1 MTLEYEIQKSIVLI
15 TASNPDIKKF
25 GTGFVIRQTSSVA
38 HILTCAHVIED
49 VGGVEQILVDGKKAT
64 VVSYGQDIGLDLAIL
79 RVEGLWKKPALQTQ
93 GCGEKDRT
101 IVMAGF
107 QAYARGHL
115 IRPLRGTLGNQGG
128 LQINRGE
135 LVPVWDVQIVDDN
148 YNLEPG
154 YSGSPIVDTATEKVV
169 GIVSHRQGGRI
180 GLAISIEAL
189 DKIWQVLDDDQLYQV
204 LQKLGYQK
212 QVRTFRRLIE
222 KHSIAAFLIH
232 GSPGYGQRW
241 LLNKL
246 IGYVPGNL
254 QGKTI
259 PIGLDRGTR
268 SREINALWRELAGRV
283 GLVGRRNFEPEE
295 IAERVYQCWR
305 TQNVFLVF
313 HEVDCMPED
322 YLRQIIQN
330 FWQSLAKKARN
341 INSTRND
348 PKLLMFLVDYEGRV
362 GNLKNIFSE
371 EPDPS
376 SVPSVPVKPPKIT
389 EFSDEDLRD
398 WIYQESNQLPIEFTH
413 EVDTVVQKILNNSEN
428 GIPEYVLEEI
438 CARCDYNWYE
448 IKDQWLKA

>member
-1 MTLEYEIQKSIVLI
+1 MTLEEEIQKSIVLI
-15 TASNPDIKKF
+15 TSSNPDIKKF
-25 GTGFVIRQTSSVA
+25 GTGFIIRQTSSVA
-38 HILTCAHVIED
+38 HILTCDHVIED
-49 VGGVEQILVDGKKAT
+49 VGGVEQILADGQNTT
-64 VVSYGQDIGLDLAIL
+64 VVSSGQDIGLDLAIL
-79 RVEGLWKKPALQTQ
+79 RVEGLWNKPALQTQ

-101 IVMAGF
+101 VVMAGF
-107 QAYARGHL
+107 QSYAKGHL
-115 IRPLRGTLGNQGG
+115 IRPLRCTLGNQGG
-128 LQINRGE
+128 LQINGGE
-135 LVPVWDVQIVDDN
+135 RIPVWDLQIVDDN

-154 YSGSPIVDTATEKVV
+154 YSGSPIVDAATEKIV

-189 DKIWQVLDDDQLYQV
+189 DKIWQVLDDDQLYQA

-241 LLNKL
+241 LLNRL
-246 IGYVPGNL
+246 IGYVPRCL
-254 QGKTI
+254 QGKVIT
-259 PIGLDRGTR
+259 IGLERGTR
-268 SREINALWRELAGRV
+268 SRGIDALWRELGGRV
-283 GLVGRRNFEPEE
+283 GLVGRGKFEGEQ

-305 TQNVFLVF
+305 TQNVFLIF

-322 YLRQIIQN
+322 YLRQIVQD
-330 FWQSLAKKARN
+330 FWQPLAKEAQN
-341 INSTRND
+341 TTSTRND

-362 GNLKNIFSE
+362 GNLNDIFSE
-371 EPDPS
+371 KLDS
-376 SVPSVPVKPPKIT
+376 SRVPSVPVKPPKIT
-389 EFSDEDLRD
+389 EFSDEDLID